1 MLQRLNIPLAR
12 RPRTG
17 EAWLARMAR
26 PGVGARE
33 QAALLAWLEADP
45 DHLRQYRQAKA
56 DQAALEPLKGAFA
69 DDLAAL
75 RSSRRA
81 SVVRRSV
88 LTGALAGGVVA
99 AAVGAAVLVPMMTAA
114 PEARLYESA
123 PGRITDIALDDG
135 SHMTLDAGSA
145 VRVALGR
152 DARRA
157 TLERGAAYFE
167 VAHDTTRPFQVAVAD
182 RRVIVTG
189 TRFVTALT
197 GDAAQVSLLQGR
209 VAISMRDVGAK
220 DALDDAL
227 VLSPGERADFR
238 PAQPGV
244 RKTNAD
250 VDMATAW
257 RQRRLVFQDAPLSQV
272 IASAARYGDHPLILA
287 DPALGRTRVT
297 VVLPL
302 EGPQPLEQR
311 LTALLPIRIET
322 ADDGR
327 RIVRR
332 E

>member
-1 MLQRLNIPLAR
+1 MSA
-12 RPRTG
+12 PRTR
-17 EAWLARMAR
+17 W
-26 PGVGARE
+26 
-33 QAALLAWLEADP
+33 
-45 DHLRQYRQAKA
+45 
-56 DQAALEPLKGAFA
+56 
-69 DDLAAL
+69 
-75 RSSRRA
+75 
-81 SVVRRSV
+81 
-88 LTGALAGGVVA
+88 
-99 AAVGAAVLVPMMTAA
+99 
-114 PEARLYESA
+114 
-123 PGRITDIALDDG
+123 
-135 SHMTLDAGSA
+135 
-145 VRVALGR
+145 
-152 DARRA
+152 
-157 TLERGAAYFE
+157 
-167 VAHDTTRPFQVAVAD
+167 
-182 RRVIVTG
+182 
-189 TRFVTALT
+189 
-197 GDAAQVSLLQGR
+197 
-209 VAISMRDVGAK
+209 
-220 DALDDAL
+220 DDAL